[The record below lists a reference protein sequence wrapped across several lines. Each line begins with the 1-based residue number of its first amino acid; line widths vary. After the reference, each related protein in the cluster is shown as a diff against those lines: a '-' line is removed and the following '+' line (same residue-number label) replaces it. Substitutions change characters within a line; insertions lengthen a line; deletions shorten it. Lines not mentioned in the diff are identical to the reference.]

1 MIKAVCF
8 DLDGTLLPMDVDQF
22 CVHYFGMLARHM
34 APHGY
39 EPKKLINTIMLSS
52 KGMYENDGSRTN
64 EQVFWDLFC
73 GVFGDAARKDE
84 PKFATFY
91 EKDFDKARAACGFD
105 AAAAPALRA
114 CKEMGLRVCVATN
127 PLFPRIAT
135 YKRLQWAGIDP
146 DEVEFFTAYED
157 SSFCKP
163 SAGYFRY
170 VTEKLGLSPAEC
182 LMVGNDVREDVV
194 ASTAFGMHSF
204 LLLNDFLLNKDH
216 VDITTLPRG
225 NFDDMLAYVMKLRG

>member
-8 DLDGTLLPMDVDQF
+8 DLDGTLLPMDVDTF
-22 CVHYFGMLARHM
+22 CAHYFGMLARKM

-39 EPKKLINTIMLSS
+39 DPKALINAIMIGT
-52 KGMYENDGSRTN
+52 KAMYKNDGSRTN
-64 EQVFWDLFC
+64 ETAFWDAFC
-73 GVFGDAARKDE
+73 GIFGENARNDE
-84 PKFATFY
+84 AKFAEFY
-91 EKDFDKARAACGFD
+91 ETEFDKARVACGFD
-105 AAAAPALRA
+105 PAAATALRA
-114 CKEMGLRVCVATN
+114 CKKMGLRVCIATN

-163 SAGYFRY
+163 SAGYFCY

-225 NFDDMLAYVMKLRG
+225 NVDDMLAYVRKLKG